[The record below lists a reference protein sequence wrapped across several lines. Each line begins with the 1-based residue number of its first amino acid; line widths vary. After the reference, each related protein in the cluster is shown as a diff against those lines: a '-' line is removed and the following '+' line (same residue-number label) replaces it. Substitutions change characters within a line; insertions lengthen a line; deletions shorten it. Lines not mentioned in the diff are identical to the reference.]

1 LLRLKFFNSFVVLL
15 ILSSSLFAQSG
26 TLGGTVTDQ
35 TGAIIPDAT
44 VTISGPGGAIKT
56 AKADSAGEYAFNA
69 LAAGDYTVQ
78 AAAPD
83 LKLLKPAKI
92 RIGQTSQTLDLQ
104 LQIVTAEQRIEVEE
118 EAATITLTPENN
130 ASALVMRGSD
140 LDALADDADE
150 LRNDLRA
157 LAGPSAGPS
166 GGAIYIDG
174 FSGGELPT
182 KDAIREIRINQN
194 PFSPQY
200 DKLGLGRIEVFT
212 KPGADQWRGNF
223 FQHTGSTS
231 WNSRNPYAAA
241 KSPFFSTEYSGQI
254 GGPLNKRAS
263 FLVSGRSDS
272 FDNGLISNGYV
283 LSQSAFAI
291 TPFNSVT
298 KEPQR
303 RFVLGPRLD
312 YRINQNNTLTLRYQT
327 TINHIHNSGV
337 GSFDLA
343 SRGVFLNS
351 DQQTF
356 QVIETAVLS
365 TKLVMDTRFQF
376 FRSSVQQT
384 PNSFDPAL
392 LVLGAFKAGGA
403 QTGHS
408 FNHDNNYEFQNYENL
423 NHGKHAW
430 NFGVRLR
437 GETIESI
444 LPQNFG
450 GTFTFSGGLA
460 PQLDANN
467 RLVTGSDGSPA
478 LQHITAIEQFRRTLF
493 FQQQGLLPPQI
504 RALGG
509 GASQFSIAA
518 GAPNLSV
525 GQMDAGIFAGD
536 DWRLRP
542 NVTLSFGVR
551 YELQSNIS
559 NRNNMAPRVGI
570 AWAPGAATQG
580 QTATVIRAGFGL
592 FYDRFPLSG
601 VLAAERFNGIVQQQF
616 VVTNPDFFPSVPV
629 ISALAG
635 LQSTHI
641 IQQIDP
647 HARAPYIMQTAITV
661 DRQLARGNT
670 ISLTYTN
677 SHGLHQLR
685 FRDLNAPL
693 PGTFDPTVALSGVY
707 PLGNVNP
714 VFSMES
720 SGLYNQDQLIVN
732 VNSKIGRALSL
743 FGSYDYGRAKS
754 NTDGIN
760 TFPAN
765 PYDFSGEYGPAS
777 TDVRHRELIGGTIDI
792 LGGFRLNP
800 YINIQSGAPFD
811 ITAGRDLYGDTL
823 FNGRPAFA
831 SDPNKPGLISTAYGL
846 LDPDPIPGEKL
857 VPRNYG
863 RGPALYFTNLRIIKT
878 LTFGR
883 EGKVANNAA
892 ARHGLFA
899 SLFPGP
905 PADRGYKVTIGFS
918 TRNILNHTNPGP
930 IIGNISSPLFGRSN
944 ALSGGLPGTFL
955 SDANNRTTE
964 IMTTFSF

>member
-1 LLRLKFFNSFVVLL
+1 MRNLSCCFFLVLV
-15 ILSSSLFAQSG
+15 LSVSLFAQ
-26 TLGGTVTDQ
+26 TAALQGTVTDQ
-35 TGAIIPDAT
+35 SGAIIPGAT
-44 VTISGPGGAIKT
+44 VTINGPGGLLKT
-56 AKADSAGEYAFNA
+56 SIAGTDGGYAFA
-69 LAAGDYTVQ
+69 GLAAGDYTVQ
-78 AAAPD
+78 ATAPD
-83 LKLLKPAKI
+83 LKLLQPAKI
-92 RIGQTSQTLDLQ
+92 RLQQTSQTLDLQ
-104 LQIVTAEQRIEVEE
+104 LQIVTVGQRIEVEE
-118 EAATITLTPENN
+118 EATGITLTPENN

-182 KDAIREIRINQN
+182 KDTIREIRINQN

-212 KPGADQWRGNF
+212 KPGADQWRGSF
-223 FQHTGSTS
+223 FQHTGSTV
-231 WNSRNPYAAA
+231 WNSRNPYAAE

-254 GGPLNKRAS
+254 GGPLNKRTS
-263 FLVSGRSDS
+263 FLTSARADF
-272 FDNGLISNGYV
+272 FDNGLITNGYV
-283 LSQSAFAI
+283 VNAGTLGI

-298 KEPQR
+298 TEPQR
-303 RFVLGPRLD
+303 RYVVAPRID
-312 YRINQNNTLTLRYQT
+312 YRINENNTLTARYQT
-327 TINHIHNSGV
+327 TINHIHNYGV

-343 SRGVFLNS
+343 SRGVFFNTQ
-351 DQQTF
+351 QQTF

-365 TKLVMDTRFQF
+365 PKLVMDTRFQF

-384 PNSFDPAL
+384 PTSADPAL
-392 LVLGAFKAGGA
+392 LVLGAFKGGGA

-408 FNHDNNYEFQNYENL
+408 FNNDNNYEFQNYANL
-423 NHGKHAW
+423 NQGKHAW

-437 GETIESI
+437 GQTIESI

-450 GTFTFSGGLA
+450 GTFTFSGLLA
-460 PQLDANN
+460 PQLNANN
-467 RLVTGSDGSPA
+467 QMVLGSDGKPVF
-478 LQHITAIEQFRRTLF
+478 QQITAIEQYRRTLF
-493 FQQQGLLPPQI
+493 FQLQGLSASQI
-504 RALGG
+504 RSLGG

-518 GAPNLSV
+518 GTPGLSV
-525 GQMDAGIFAGD
+525 GQMDAALFAGD
-536 DWRLRP
+536 DWRVWP

-551 YELQSNIS
+551 YELQSTITNW
-559 NRNNMAPRVGI
+559 NNVAPRVGI
-570 AWAPGAATQG
+570 AWAPRAGAQG
-580 QTATVIRAGFGL
+580 QTGTVVRAGFGL

-601 VLAAERFNGIVQQQF
+601 VLAAERFNGIVEQQF
-616 VVTNPDFFPSVPV
+616 VVTNPDFFPNIPAVS
-629 ISALAG
+629 SLG
-635 LQSTHI
+635 SLQSTHV

-647 HARAPYIMQTAITV
+647 RVRAPYIMQSAITI

-670 ISLTYTN
+670 ISFTYTN

-685 FRDLNAPL
+685 SRDLNAPL
-693 PGTFDPTVALSGVY
+693 PGTFDPSRPLSGIF
-707 PLGNVNP
+707 PLGSVNP
-714 VFSMES
+714 LFSAES

-732 VNSKIGRALSL
+732 VNSKVGRALSL

-754 NTDGIN
+754 NTEGIN

-765 PYDFSGEYGPAS
+765 PYDFSGEYGPA
-777 TDVRHRELIGGTIDI
+777 TADIRHRELIGGTIDI

-831 SDPNKPGLISTAYGL
+831 SDSNKPGLVSTRYGL
-846 LDPDPIPGEKL
+846 LDPNPSPGEKL
-857 VPRNYG
+857 LPRNYG

-878 LTFGR
+878 FTFGR
-883 EGKVANNAA
+883 EGKSAA
-892 ARHGLFA
+892 GSA
-899 SLFPGP
+899 SSHRNFLASIFSGP
-905 PADRGYKVTIGFS
+905 PADREYKLTIGFS

-930 IIGNISSPLFGRSN
+930 IIGSISSPLFGRSN

>member
-1 LLRLKFFNSFVVLL
+1 LRLKSFNSFFLTL
-15 ILSSSLFAQSG
+15 ILGFPLFAQTG
-26 TLGGTVTDQ
+26 TLRGTVTDQ

-44 VTISGPGGAIKT
+44 VTINGPGGLLKT
-56 AKADSAGEYAFNA
+56 AKADSAGEYTFAG

-83 LKLLKPAKI
+83 LKLLKPGKV
-92 RIGQTSQTLDLQ
+92 RLGQTSQTLDLQ

-118 EAATITLTPENN
+118 EATSITLTPENN

-140 LDALADDADE
+140 LDALSDDSDE

-174 FSGGELPT
+174 FSGGELPN
-182 KDAIREIRINQN
+182 KDTIREIRINQN

-223 FQHTGSTS
+223 FQHTGSTV
-231 WNSRNPYAAA
+231 WNSRNPYGAV

-254 GGPLNKRAS
+254 AGPLNKRTS
-263 FLVSGRSDS
+263 VLVSGRADF
-272 FDNGLISNGYV
+272 FDNGLITNGYV
-283 LSQSAFAI
+283 LNQPSLAI
-291 TPFNSVT
+291 TPFSSVT
-298 KEPQR
+298 SEPQR
-303 RFVLGPRLD
+303 RYVFGPRLD
-312 YRINQNNTLTLRYQT
+312 YRINENNTLTLRYQT

-343 SRGVFLNS
+343 SRGVFLNT

-356 QVIETAVLS
+356 QMIETAVLS
-365 TKLVMDTRFQF
+365 PKLVMDTRFQF

-392 LVLGAFKAGGA
+392 LVLGAFKAGGS
-403 QTGHS
+403 QTGHN
-408 FNHDNNYEFQNYENL
+408 FNNENDYEFQNYENL
-423 NHGKHAW
+423 SQGKHAL

-437 GETIESI
+437 GQTIESI

-450 GTFTFSGGLA
+450 GSFTFSGGLA
-460 PQLDANN
+460 PQLDASNG
-467 RLVTGSDGSPA
+467 LVTGSDGSPL
-478 LQHITAIEQFRRTLF
+478 LQHISALEQYRRTLLL
-493 FQQQGLLPPQI
+493 QQQGLSASQI
-504 RALGG
+504 RSLGG

-518 GAPNLSV
+518 GVPSLSV

-536 DWRLRP
+536 DWRARP

-559 NRNNMAPRVGI
+559 NWKNVAPRIGI
-570 AWAPGAATQG
+570 AYAPGATTQG
-580 QTATVIRAGFGL
+580 QTGTVIRVGFGL

-601 VLAAERFNGIVQQQF
+601 VLAAERFNGIIQQQF
-616 VVTNPDFFPSVPV
+616 VVTNPDFFPNIPT

-647 HARAPYIMQTAITV
+647 HVRTPYIMQTAITV

-670 ISLTYTN
+670 ISLTYTS

-685 FRDLNAPL
+685 SRDLNAPL
-693 PGTFDPTVALSGVY
+693 PGTFDPTLPLSGVY
-707 PLGNVNP
+707 PLGNINP
-714 VFSMES
+714 LFSMES
-720 SGLYNQDQLIVN
+720 SGLYNQNQLIVN

-777 TDVRHRELIGGTIDI
+777 TDIRHRELIGGTIDI

-811 ITAGRDLYGDTL
+811 ITAGRDVYGDTL
-823 FNGRPAFA
+823 FDGRPALA
-831 SDPNKPGLISTAYGL
+831 SNPNEPGLISTAYGL
-846 LDPDPIPGEKL
+846 LDPSPSPGEKL
-857 VPRNYG
+857 LPRNYG

-878 LTFGR
+878 FTFGR
-883 EGKVANNAA
+883 EGKASNNVA
-892 ARHGLFA
+892 ARRGLLG
-899 SLFPGP
+899 SIFPGP
-905 PADRGYKVTIGFS
+905 PADREYKVTIGFS

-930 IIGNISSPLFGRSN
+930 IIGNISSQLFGRSN
-944 ALSGGLPGTFL
+944 GLSGGLPGTFL

>member
-1 LLRLKFFNSFVVLL
+1 LL
-15 ILSSSLFAQSG
+15 
-26 TLGGTVTDQ
+26 
-35 TGAIIPDAT
+35 
-44 VTISGPGGAIKT
+44 KT
-56 AKADSAGEYAFNA
+56 ATADSNGVYSFSG
-69 LAAGDYTVQ
+69 LVAGDYTVQ

-83 LKLLKPAKI
+83 LKLLQPVKVRLRPEA
-92 RIGQTSQTLDLQ
+92 QTLNLQ

-118 EAATITLTPENN
+118 EASGISLTPENN
-130 ASALVMRGSD
+130 ASALVLRGSE
-140 LDALADDADE
+140 LDALSDDSDE

-174 FSGGELPT
+174 FSGGELPS
-182 KDAIREIRINQN
+182 KDTIREIRINQN

-223 FQHTGSTS
+223 FQHTGSTV
-231 WNSRNPYAAA
+231 WNSRNPYGAEKA
-241 KSPFFSTEYSGQI
+241 PFFSTEYSGQV
-254 GGPLNKRAS
+254 GGPLNKRTS
-263 FLVSGRSDS
+263 FLANARADF

-283 LSQSAFAI
+283 LNSTLAI
-291 TPFNSVT
+291 APFNSIT
-298 KEPQR
+298 SEPQR
-303 RFVLGPRLD
+303 RYVLGPRVD
-312 YRINQNNTLTLRYQT
+312 YRINDNNTLTVRYQT

-343 SRGVFLNS
+343 SRGVFLNT

-356 QVIETAVLS
+356 QVIETAAVNS
-365 TKLVMDTRFQF
+365 KLVMDTRFQF

-384 PNSFDPAL
+384 PTTLDPAL

-408 FNHDNNYEFQNYENL
+408 FNNDNNYEFQNYENL
-423 NHGKHAW
+423 NQGKHAW

-437 GETIESI
+437 GQTIASI

-460 PQLDANN
+460 PQLNANN
-467 RLVTGSDGSPA
+467 QFVAGNDGFPV
-478 LQHITAIEQFRRTLF
+478 LQQITAIEQYRRTLF
-493 FQQQGLLPPQI
+493 FQQQGFSASQI

-509 GASQFSIAA
+509 GASQFSIAS
-518 GAPNLSV
+518 GAPSLSV

-536 DWRLRP
+536 DWRVHP
-542 NVTLSFGVR
+542 NVTLSFGAR
-551 YELQSNIS
+551 YEVQSNITNWS
-559 NRNNMAPRVGI
+559 NFAPRIGI
-570 AWAPGAATQG
+570 AWAPRTGTQG
-580 QTATVIRAGFGL
+580 QTGTVVRAGFGL
-592 FYDRFPLSG
+592 FYDRFPVSG
-601 VLAAERFNGIVQQQF
+601 ILAAERFNGVVQQQF
-616 VVTNPDFFPSVPV
+616 VVTDPDFFPNIPA
-629 ISALAG
+629 ISALTG

-641 IQQIDP
+641 IQQVDP
-647 HARAPYIMQTAITV
+647 HVRAPYIMQSAITV

-670 ISLTYTN
+670 ISFTYTN

-685 FRDLNAPL
+685 SRDLNAPL
-693 PGTFDPTVALSGVY
+693 PGTFDPTRPRNAVY
-707 PLGNVNP
+707 PLGNINP
-714 VFSMES
+714 LFNMES

-732 VNSKIGRALSL
+732 INSKIGRALSL

-777 TDVRHRELIGGTIDI
+777 TDIRHRELIGGTIDI

-800 YINIQSGAPFD
+800 YINVQSGAPFD
-811 ITAGRDLYGDTL
+811 ITAGRDIYGDTL

-831 SDPNKPGLISTAYGL
+831 SDPNKPGLISTRYGL
-846 LDPDPIPGEKL
+846 LDPNPSPGETL
-857 VPRNYG
+857 VPRNFA

-878 LTFGR
+878 FTFGR
-883 EGKVANNAA
+883 EGKSSGNVAGAG
-892 ARHGLFA
+892 RGGFFG
-899 SLFPGP
+899 SIFSGP
-905 PADRGYKVTIGFS
+905 PADREYKVTIGFS